1 MRADPD
7 FSRLQPMET
16 AYTTFSYVTAANAPH
31 YRAVMLEFMRAK
43 DRFTVHLR
51 PEEIADA
58 LGIDATECL
67 PALKQLTE
75 WGNLSADPDTGR
87 VTSVEDFRRARFL
100 YQLTAAGESTERAL
114 RQFDSLLGRDGVLQA
129 AALADIRN
137 QLRAL
142 AALAQDET
150 PDAGKVHPL
159 LLTLVSRFQGLAD
172 NAQAFVGSLQRTI
185 ELSGVETEVFL
196 AYKDRLIQYL
206 ERFVRDLIAT
216 GSDIA
221 RLIDQ
226 IEELGV
232 DRLLSLAAEREALDE
247 APLSATRT
255 EQPDP
260 DALIANVLATW
271 QERWRGVHDWFI
283 GSATHES
290 QSRLLR
296 GRARTAITQLLQVV
310 TAINERRSGRSD
322 RAADFRQLALWF
334 AEAPVEPDLQRLARV
349 AFGVSPSRHLTVD
362 ASTLE
367 ARQLSPV
374 SSNTPW
380 ADAPP
385 LLISPRLRSTGSYD
399 RTGRPTQI
407 RDRSAARAML
417 SDIVGRQNR
426 NLESIRRQLIT
437 TGPVTLGQFEQIDRD
452 AFEYLLRLLGEALSH
467 RRPKQTVNVRS
478 LDGSLE
484 IRLSPAEHL
493 DSELIELR
501 TASGAL
507 RGPNHRLEIVPTGG
521 TA

>member
-1 MRADPD
+1 
-7 FSRLQPMET
+7 MET
-16 AYTTFSYVTAANAPH
+16 AYTTFSYLAATNASL

-51 PEEIADA
+51 PEEIADV

-114 RQFDSLLGRDGVLQA
+114 RQFDALIGRDGVLQA
-129 AALADIRN
+129 AALADIRD

-142 AALAQDET
+142 AELAREET

-159 LLTLVSRFQGLAD
+159 LLTIVARFQGLAD

-185 ELSGVETEVFL
+185 DLSGVETEVFL

-232 DRLLSLAAEREALDE
+232 DSLLRLAAEREALDE
-247 APLSATRT
+247 APLSATST
-255 EQPDP
+255 EQPNP
-260 DALIANVLATW
+260 DALIVDALAIW

-334 AEAPVEPDLQRLARV
+334 AEAPDEPGLHRLARV

-362 ASTLE
+362 AATLE

-374 SSNTPW
+374 PPNTPW

-399 RTGRPTQI
+399 RTGRPSQI

-417 SDIVGRQNR
+417 AEVVARQNR
-426 NLESIRRQLIT
+426 DLESIRRQLIT
-437 TGPVTLGQFEQIDRD
+437 TGPVSLGQFEQVDRD
-452 AFEYLLRLLGEALSH
+452 AFEYLLRLLGDALGN
-467 RRPKQTVNVRS
+467 RRPKETVSVRS

-484 IRLSPAEHL
+484 IRLSPAAHL
-493 DSELIELR
+493 DRSLIELCTTR
-501 TASGAL
+501 GTL
-507 RGPNHRLEIVPTGG
+507 RGPDHRLEIVPIGS